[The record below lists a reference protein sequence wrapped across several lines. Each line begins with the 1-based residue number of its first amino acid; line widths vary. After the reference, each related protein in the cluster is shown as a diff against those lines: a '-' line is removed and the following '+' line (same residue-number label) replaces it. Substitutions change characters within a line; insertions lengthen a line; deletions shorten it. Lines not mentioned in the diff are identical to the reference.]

1 MVEPKIGTGKKPKNS
16 GRRLYTDE
24 DATNSV
30 PIKFSNINDVKQT
43 IRKLESLYKSGKR
56 PHVRISQI
64 AQVLEQRTRF
74 MKGKKK
80 ENELAKR
87 YTSFLKERTKKKSE
101 QERKKL
107 TFKLT
112 T

>member
-1 MVEPKIGTGKKPKNS
+1 MPDPKEGTGKKPKNS

-56 PHVRISQI
+56 PHKRISQI
-64 AQVLEQRTRF
+64 AQVLEQRSRF
-74 MKGKKK
+74 MQGKKK
-80 ENELAKR
+80 ENALAKK
-87 YTSFLKERTKKKSE
+87 YTTFLKERTKQKLD
-101 QERKKL
+101 QRKKMV
-107 TFKLT
+107 FKF
-112 T
+112 